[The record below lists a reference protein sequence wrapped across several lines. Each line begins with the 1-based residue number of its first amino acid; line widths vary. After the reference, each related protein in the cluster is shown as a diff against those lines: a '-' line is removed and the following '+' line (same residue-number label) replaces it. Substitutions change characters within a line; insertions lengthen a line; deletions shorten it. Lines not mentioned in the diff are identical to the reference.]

1 MATTSEYLKIDK
13 NQILSIFPISLL
25 ETNNFIHLFTRIFEK
40 EFEIIG
46 GDSKLYLIFEEKNR
60 SNKEVQVLTDFEG
73 TSDENG
79 MNAKIIRIAPIDFML
94 KICAQNSQTLKNA
107 GISIFWTSKNDHIQL
122 DFYLNPNFIIDNIF
136 DFEQLEKS
144 CKNAQI
150 LNKIF
155 IETFTGKPKQLLKTF
170 WSFPILANFE
180 TNRFSSHFSKYL
192 KSEMRNQ
199 RVPIDD
205 IQLFYYPS
213 FGMFSRKKID
223 KIPIELMAKGGI
235 LADEI
240 GLGKTIEMLALIVS
254 NQRKFR
260 KIAARNEKFERLNWE
275 EYVDVR
281 YILVQ

>member
-40 EFEIIG
+40 EIEII
-46 GDSKLYLIFEEKNR
+46 GDSKLYLMFDEKIKAK
-60 SNKEVQVLTDFEG
+60 KEVQILTDFEG

-79 MNAKIIRIAPIDFML
+79 MNAKIIGIAPIDFML

-144 CKNAQI
+144 CK
-150 LNKIF
+150 KM
-155 IETFTGKPKQLLKTF
+155 LK
-170 WSFPILANFE
+170 
-180 TNRFSSHFSKYL
+180 SSTKSSSKHLPENQNNFSKHFG
-192 KSEMRNQ
+192 SEMRNQ

-223 KIPIELMAKGGI
+223 KIPIELMAK
-235 LADEI
+235 
-240 GLGKTIEMLALIVS
+240 
-254 NQRKFR
+254 R